1 MPLWGKAAAGTQ
13 AQKPK
18 WLSTDEN
25 SEFKKQDCIG
35 MPGGWGMRAGTAASG
50 NDNTSAQVE
59 ILACLSGDAGEAF
72 STTLAAPSP
81 TSIRF
86 ITSAPTAGSSKTVT
100 VEVTYDERVTVVTSG
115 GTPTLTL
122 ANGNEGSGSGR
133 TCVLSYTATG
143 STANRIRFTA
153 SNITVAEN
161 DVLTFGG
168 GSQANIALN
177 SGTISDTTA
186 GGTSV
191 AAVVVL
197 NALSALTQT
206 VTA

>member
-1 MPLWGKAAAGTQ
+1 MALWGKAATGTQ

-35 MPGGWGMRAGTAASG
+35 MPGGWGQRAGTKASG

-59 ILACLSGDAGEAF
+59 ILACVDGNFG
-72 STTLAAPSP
+72 TTLSTPTP
-81 TSIRF
+81 TSHRF

-122 ANGNEGSGSGR
+122 ANGNQGSGSGR

-153 SNITVAEN
+153 TNITVAE
-161 DVLTFGG
+161 DDILTFGG

-197 NALSALTQT
+197 TTLSALTQT
-206 VTA
+206 TTA

>member
-100 VEVTYDERVTVVTSG
+100 VEVTWDEGVTVAGS
-115 GTPTLTL
+115 PQLTVD
-122 ANGNEGSGSGR
+122 NGNEGSGSGR
-133 TCVLSYTATG
+133 TCVLTYTATG
-143 STANRIRFTA
+143 SSANRKRFTA
-153 SNITVAEN
+153 SNITVAED
-161 DVLTFGG
+161 DVLSVGAST
-168 GSQANIALN
+168 GSLALN
-177 SGTISDTTA
+177 SGTISDTEM

-191 AAVVVL
+191 PAFLDLSDTSAV
-197 NALSALTQT
+197 TQT